1 MVQRAAWT
9 TARWCEKAVA
19 VARRRSDGR
28 KPRRSRVTPTSV
40 ATLLLLL

>member
-9 TARWCEKAVA
+9 TAGWCEKAVA

-28 KPRRSRVTPTSV
+28 SRVTDNSTPTSV

>member
-28 KPRRSRVTPTSV
+28 SRVTPTSV